1 LKKVYLQK
9 IFMGSLVGIDYGIKR
24 TGLACTDPK
33 QLIASGLKNLPTAE
47 VISFLK
53 QYCGEEEVDAFIV
66 GKPLQKDG
74 TPSTVEDQILSF
86 IKLLENQFP
95 NQKIFR
101 YDERFT
107 SKIAFQTLINTGSSK
122 KQRRDKGL
130 VDQISATLI
139 LQSYLNHKANSL

>member
-1 LKKVYLQK
+1 
-9 IFMGSLVGIDYGIKR
+9 MGSLVGIDYGEKR
-24 TGLACTDPK
+24 TGLACTDPN
-33 QLIASGLKNLPTAE
+33 QLIASGLKNLPTVE

-53 QYCGEEEVDAFIV
+53 DYCNEEKVDAFIV

-74 TPSTVEDQILSF
+74 TPSSLEDQIHSF
-86 IKLLENQFP
+86 IELLENQFP

-107 SKIAFQTLINTGSSK
+107 SKIAFQTMLDSGLSK
-122 KQRRDKGL
+122 KQRKDKGL

-139 LQSYLNHKANSL
+139 LQSYLNYKANSL